1 LPEGGVGVKFL
12 LPLVAALAVFLAACG
27 GGDGGGDETELSP
40 AGTPA
45 STAAASPAAAETG
58 TTPTA
63 AATVEDRSEVE
74 ALLKAASLQAEDLP
88 EGFTLDDET
97 FTTNEES
104 VDENT
109 GPGAPTLEDFNSWG
123 RVLGYDATYSEP
135 EALSSLL
142 EGGTLSLTVTTT
154 VYEDS
159 DGADEAFGFVR
170 DQASDPEFVKAF
182 EDSFASD
189 SGVEVRDA
197 SISPLSLAGLG
208 DDRQAYEIRITAHST
223 DLDEDFEFVAQ
234 LFGIRRDRLVGAV
247 TVFTVNAPPPEGQLE
262 DLAGKLDE
270 RMKDA
275 LE

>member
-1 LPEGGVGVKFL
+1 MKFL

-27 GGDGGGDETELSP
+27 GGGGDETELSP
-40 AGTPA
+40 ESTTAGA
-45 STAAASPAAAETG
+45 PAAAETG
-58 TTPTA
+58 APPTA
-63 AATVEDRSEVE
+63 AATVENRTEVE
-74 ALLKAASLQAEDLP
+74 ALLKAASLQTEDLP
-88 EGFTLDDET
+88 EGFTLDNET

-197 SISPLSLAGLG
+197 SISPLSLAELG
-208 DDRQAYEIRITAHST
+208 DDRQAYEIKITAHST